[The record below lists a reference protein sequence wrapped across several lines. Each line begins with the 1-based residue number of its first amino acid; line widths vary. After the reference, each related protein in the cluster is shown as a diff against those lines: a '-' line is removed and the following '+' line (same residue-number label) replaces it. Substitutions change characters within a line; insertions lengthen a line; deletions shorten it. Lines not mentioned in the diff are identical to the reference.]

1 MRSATTNDEPAI
13 RELVF
18 GILES
23 YGLKPSPQD
32 TDADLYD
39 LKGHYGDL
47 GGDFSVMLDDDRII
61 GTVAIHNMGNRVCE
75 LRKMY
80 LDPEYRR
87 RGLGKQLLE
96 YSLAKARELGFNR
109 VTLETASALK
119 EAVALYES
127 YGFKR
132 IEPERTGG
140 ALNGVA
146 AAGFP
151 HMRECVAQVWGE

>member
-96 YSLAKARELGFNR
+96 YSLAKARDLGFNR
-109 VTLETASALK
+109 VTLETATALK

-132 IEPERTGG
+132 IEPEHLAPRCDIAM
-140 ALNGVA
+140 ALDL
-146 AAGFP
+146 
-151 HMRECVAQVWGE
+151 

>member
-47 GGDFSVMLDDDRII
+47 GGDFSVMLDKDRII

-96 YSLAKARELGFNR
+96 YSLAKARDLGFNR
-109 VTLETASALK
+109 VTLETATALK

-132 IEPERTGG
+132 IEPEHLAPRCDIAM
-140 ALNGVA
+140 ALDL
-146 AAGFP
+146 
-151 HMRECVAQVWGE
+151 

>member
-1 MRSATTNDEPAI
+1 MMRSATTNDEPAI

-18 GILES
+18 SILES

-39 LKGHYGDL
+39 LKGHYGDR
-47 GGDFSVMLDDDRII
+47 GGDFSVMLDREQII

-80 LDPEYRR
+80 LDPGYRR

-96 YSLAKARELGFNR
+96 YSLAKARDLGFNR
-109 VTLETASALK
+109 VTLETATALK

-132 IEPERTGG
+132 IEPEHLAPRCDIAM
-140 ALNGVA
+140 AL
-146 AAGFP
+146 
-151 HMRECVAQVWGE
+151 EL

>member
-1 MRSATTNDEPAI
+1 MMRSATTNDEPAI

-18 GILES
+18 SILES

-39 LKGHYGDL
+39 LKGHYGDR
-47 GGDFSVMLDDDRII
+47 GGDFSVMLDREQII

-80 LDPEYRR
+80 LDPGYRR

-96 YSLAKARELGFNR
+96 YSLAKARDLGFNR
-109 VTLETASALK
+109 VTLETATALK

-132 IEPERTGG
+132 IEPEHLAPRCDIAM
-140 ALNGVA
+140 ALDL
-146 AAGFP
+146 
-151 HMRECVAQVWGE
+151 